1 MRPHLVSL
9 LEDCLRRPRELA
21 FARWKGLRVERWSF
35 QHLAR
40 VSAQFASELS
50 ARNIGRGDRVIF
62 LAHNSPAWVA
72 AFFGCMMRGAVA
84 VPLDTQGSAEFVLK
98 VQDQVAAKLML
109 VDSSTL
115 RASGVSLPVINLDDL
130 PEIVSER
137 NPTIPSLETIGRS
150 DLIEIIFTSG
160 TTSEPKGV
168 QLTHENFLAN
178 LAPIE
183 GEMKKY
189 LRYERFVHPIR
200 FLSLVPLSHI
210 FGQLMGLFIPMLL
223 GGPVFYRRTLT
234 PSDTILA
241 IRRERISVLIT
252 VPRMLASLADA
263 IRREDGAGKHK
274 DGLEQRLAGA
284 AGQSGLRRW
293 WTFRDVHKRFG
304 LKFWA
309 FITGGAEL
317 DASTEEFWRGLGFAV
332 LQGYGMTET
341 ASLISIP
348 HPFRSVNR
356 SIGKALPG
364 QEVRL
369 DQSGEI
375 LIRGSNVTPGYWA
388 GESLHPIDA
397 DGWLHTGD
405 IGEVDTQGNIYFKGR
420 SKDVINLASGLKVFP
435 EDLEQALQRQP
446 EIKYAAVIGV
456 TGKHGDEPLAVLILR
471 DRTANAAEVVD
482 RANRLLSEP
491 QRIRRWSIWPD
502 EDFPRTATTQKILKR
517 VIAERI
523 GTQDRALQA
532 PAGLWTGGGNDE
544 EFLRE
549 QLTRILGAVPG
560 KFGSENTL
568 GADLKLDSLDR
579 VELMSAI
586 EERYQIT
593 IDEGAI
599 RDSTTVGDLA
609 QIVRADSQTAYKF
622 PDPSWAR
629 SRLVTL
635 IRRIVLRL
643 LVVPAERILSGA
655 RATGTEH
662 LRDLNGPVIFAS
674 NHVSSIDPGL
684 ILAALPSRFRDH
696 LAIAMQGEMLRE
708 WRYPESGKSL
718 FKRVYLRVKYCLV
731 TCLFHVF
738 PLPQQSGY
746 RRSFAYAGESLER
759 GDSVLIFP
767 EGRRTLTAEMGP
779 FLPGAGLLAAQA
791 DVPVVPVRIDGLFEL
806 KKKRRFSAPRGR
818 IQIVF
823 GSPLRF
829 ASDQPA
835 DEIAREIERRV
846 RELNTEARNA
856 QK

>member
-9 LEDCLRRPRELA
+9 IEDCLRRRNELA
-21 FARWKGLRVERWSF
+21 FARWKGLRVERWSY
-35 QHLAR
+35 QDLAR
-40 VSAQFASELS
+40 VSFQFAGELS

-62 LAHNSPAWVA
+62 LAQNSPAWVA

-84 VPLDTQGSAEFVLK
+84 VPLDTHSSAEFVLK
-98 VQDQVAAKLML
+98 VQDQVAAKLVL
-109 VDSSTL
+109 ADSSTL
-115 RASGVSLPVINLDDL
+115 RASRLTLPVINLDDL
-130 PEIVSER
+130 PEIVSEH
-137 NPTIPSLETIGRS
+137 NPTIPSTETINRS

-189 LRYERFVHPIR
+189 LRYERLVHPIR

-210 FGQLMGLFIPMLL
+210 FGQLMGMFIPMLM
-223 GGPVFYRRTLT
+223 GGPVFYRRAHTS
-234 PSDTILA
+234 SDTISA
-241 IRRERISVLIT
+241 IRRERISVLIA

-263 IRREDGAGKHK
+263 IRREVGALNKK
-274 DGLEQRLAGA
+274 GLEPRLAGA

-364 QEVRL
+364 QEVRV

-388 GESLHPIDA
+388 GESLHPIDS

-405 IGEVDTQGNIYFKGR
+405 IGEVDAQGNIYFKGR
-420 SKDVINLASGLKVFP
+420 SKDVINLASGLKVYP
-435 EDLEQALQRQP
+435 EDLEQALLRQP
-446 EIKYAAVIGV
+446 EIKHAAVIGV
-456 TGKHGDEPLAVLILR
+456 TGKHGPEPLAVLILR
-471 DRTANAAEVVD
+471 DRSVNAQEVVN
-482 RANRLLSEP
+482 RANHMLSEP

-502 EDFPRTATTQKILKR
+502 EDFPRTPTTQKILKR

-523 GTQDRALQA
+523 GTQGDTLQS
-532 PAGLWTGGGNDE
+532 PAGLWTGDGNDR
-544 EFLRE
+544 EFLRQ
-549 QLTRILGAVPG
+549 QLTRILGAAPG
-560 KFGSENTL
+560 KLGSENTL

-609 QIVRADSQTAYKF
+609 QLVRSDSQNAYKF

-629 SRLVTL
+629 SPLVAL
-635 IRRIVLRL
+635 IRRLFLRL
-643 LVVPAERILSGA
+643 VVVPAERILSGA

-662 LRDLNGPVIFAS
+662 LRDVNGPVIFAS
-674 NHVSSIDPGL
+674 NHVSSIDAGL
-684 ILAALPSRFRDH
+684 ILASLPSRFRDH
-696 LAIAMQGEMLRE
+696 LAIAMHGEMLRE
-708 WRYPESGKSL
+708 WRYPDIGKSL
-718 FKRVYLRVKYCLV
+718 FERIKLRVKYWLV
-731 TCLFHVF
+731 TGLFHVF

-767 EGRRTLTAEMGP
+767 EGRRTLTGEMGP

-791 DVPVVPVRIDGLFEL
+791 DAPVVPVRIHGLFDL

-823 GSPLRF
+823 GRPLRF
-829 ASDQPA
+829 DSNQPA
-835 DEIAREIERRV
+835 DAIAREIERQV
-846 RELNTEARNA
+846 RELKER
-856 QK
+856 

>member
-1 MRPHLVSL
+1 MRPHLISL
-9 LEDCLRRPRELA
+9 LEDCLRRRNELA
-21 FARWKGLRVERWSF
+21 FARWKGLRVERWSYE
-35 QHLAR
+35 HLAR
-40 VSAQFASELS
+40 VSFQFAGELS

-62 LAHNSPAWVA
+62 LAQNSPAWVA
-72 AFFGCMMRGAVA
+72 AFFGCMIRGAVA
-84 VPLDTQGSAEFVLK
+84 VPLDTHSSAEFIIK
-98 VQDQVAAKLML
+98 VQDQVAAKLVL
-109 VDSSTL
+109 ADSSTL
-115 RASGVSLPVINLDDL
+115 RASRVSLPVINLDDM
-130 PEIVSER
+130 PEVVSEH
-137 NPTIPSLETIGRS
+137 NPTIPSIETIGRS

-183 GEMKKY
+183 DEMKKY
-189 LRYERFVHPIR
+189 LQYERLVHPIR

-210 FGQLMGLFIPMLL
+210 FGQLMGLFIPMLM
-223 GGPVFYRRTLT
+223 GGPVFYRRALT
-234 PSDTILA
+234 STDTISA
-241 IRRERISVLIT
+241 IRRERISVLIA

-263 IRREDGAGKHK
+263 IRREVGSGNK

-364 QEVRL
+364 QEVRV

-388 GESLHPIDA
+388 GESLHPIDS

-405 IGEVDTQGNIYFKGR
+405 IGEVDAQGNIYFKGR

-435 EDLEQALQRQP
+435 EDLEQALLRQP
-446 EIKYAAVIGV
+446 EIKHAAVIGV
-456 TGKHGDEPLAVLILR
+456 TGKHGPEPLAVLILR
-471 DRTANAAEVVD
+471 DRTVNAAEVVD
-482 RANRLLSEP
+482 RANRKLSEP

-502 EDFPRTATTQKILKR
+502 EDFPRTPTTQKILKR

-523 GTQDRALQA
+523 GMQDATLQA
-532 PAGLWTGGGNDE
+532 PPEPWAVDGNDR
-544 EFLRE
+544 EFLRQ
-549 QLTRILGAVPG
+549 QLTRILGAAPG
-560 KFGSENTL
+560 KLGSENTL

-599 RDSTTVGDLA
+599 RDSTTVGDLT
-609 QIVRADSQTAYKF
+609 QLVRADNQTAYKF

-635 IRRIVLRL
+635 IRRLVLRL
-643 LVVPAERILSGA
+643 VVVPAERILSGA

-662 LRDLNGPVIFAS
+662 MGDVKGPLIFAS
-674 NHVSSIDPGL
+674 NHVSSIDAGL

-696 LAIAMQGEMLRE
+696 LAIAMHGEMLSE
-708 WRYPESGKSL
+708 WRYPDIGKSL
-718 FKRVYLRVKYCLV
+718 FERIYLRVKYWLV
-731 TCLFHVF
+731 TGLFHVF

-767 EGRRTLTAEMGP
+767 EGRTTPTGEIGP
-779 FLPGAGLLAAQA
+779 FLPGTGLLAAQA
-791 DVPVVPVRIDGLFEL
+791 DAPVIPVRIDGLFEL
-806 KKKRRFSAPRGR
+806 KKRRRFSAPRGR
-818 IQIVF
+818 IHIVF

-829 ASDQPA
+829 ASNQPA

-846 RELNTEARNA
+846 RELNTEPRNT